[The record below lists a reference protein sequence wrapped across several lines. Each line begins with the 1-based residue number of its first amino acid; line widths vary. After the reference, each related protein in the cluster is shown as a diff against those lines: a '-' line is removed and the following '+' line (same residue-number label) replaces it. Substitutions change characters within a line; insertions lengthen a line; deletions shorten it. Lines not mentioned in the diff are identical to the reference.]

1 MPASYA
7 QGKGDLYDFDFDA
20 AFWVN
25 NLVANMAY
33 NRYSLMI
40 GDIRK
45 VQGSIEDGF
54 EKQQPEVEAKA
65 QELLKS
71 NLAEAQTYLTNY
83 SVECGQNAT
92 ARYQK
97 LVKYLIV
104 KYMDGN
110 VKKEKNGKFERNEYG
125 MPVQP
130 SWPGY
135 TQDYYNTVVKGS
147 GDRLKVVEPEK

>member
-1 MPASYA
+1 MTEL
-7 QGKGDLYDFDFDA
+7 QEDILYICEP
-20 AFWVN
+20 
-25 NLVANMAY
+25 
-33 NRYSLMI
+33 SLLF
-40 GDIRK
+40 K
-45 VQGSIEDGF
+45 
-54 EKQQPEVEAKA
+54 
-65 QELLKS
+65 LKRS
-71 NLAEAQTYLTNY
+71 LTNNICF
-83 SVECGQNAT
+83 VFRARPQKLE
-92 ARYQK
+92 RYQK